1 MFDVMS
7 SGSQGGTKW
16 PAVAAPL
23 PGNFSE
29 KALLAGNF
37 SEKTILTGNF
47 SEQTILA
54 GSFIEPGNFGNFGL
68 TIQEIFEYCTNKACD
83 LLRFLPDLS
92 AYLMCI
98 CICKLI

>member
-1 MFDVMS
+1 
-7 SGSQGGTKW
+7 
-16 PAVAAPL
+16 VAAPL
-23 PGNFSE
+23 PGNFCE

-68 TIQEIFEYCTNKACD
+68 TIQEIFEE
-83 LLRFLPDLS
+83 S
-92 AYLMCI
+92 S
-98 CICKLI
+98 

>member
-1 MFDVMS
+1 MS
-7 SGSQGGTKW
+7 PRKKVWIELPALAVLVALSRTALYGRCPQVQGGTKW

-68 TIQEIFEYCTNKACD
+68 TIQEIFEE
-83 LLRFLPDLS
+83 S
-92 AYLMCI
+92 S
-98 CICKLI
+98 

>member
-1 MFDVMS
+1 
-7 SGSQGGTKW
+7 
-16 PAVAAPL
+16 VAAPL

-68 TIQEIFEYCTNKACD
+68 TIQEIFEE
-83 LLRFLPDLS
+83 S
-92 AYLMCI
+92 S
-98 CICKLI
+98 